1 VVKPRFFLSLF
12 ILIWGW
18 ALATSYVVQIEGAI
32 DPPLAAYVEDALARA
47 EREGASGVV
56 FWIDTPGGRVDAAMR
71 ISDAILSSP
80 LPTLAVVKNA
90 FSAGALIA
98 LSAEQVAM
106 LPGSEIGA
114 ALPILVTPVTE
125 PKAADRKVISALKA
139 KFRAVAEARGRPVRL
154 AEAMVDP
161 EIEVEGLAGKG
172 EPLTLTAAKA
182 VELGVADFEAA
193 SLREAL
199 EQAGFASETVMLE
212 VPTRIEVARFLTSM
226 YVAPILLALGLLG
239 LIVEFFTPG
248 FGAPG
253 LLGLLA
259 LALYF
264 AGGVL
269 TGMSGVL
276 EVTLFLG
283 GIALLLV
290 EMFLIPGFG
299 VAGVAGFVAIG
310 TSIYL
315 TFGDQALMVGAIAVV
330 AGALGLVLVFRYLP
344 RTRAAHALVLEGAI
358 GEQAPPRE
366 RLEALVGAIGTA
378 VTDLRPAGTAR
389 FGERKVDVVS
399 EGEFIP
405 RGETVRVV
413 EVEGAR
419 VVVRKE
425 EG

>member
-1 VVKPRFFLSLF
+1 VKPRFVLSLL
-12 ILIWGW
+12 ILSAAW
-18 ALATSYVVQIEGAI
+18 AHAASYVVKIEGPI
-32 DPPLAAYVEDALARA
+32 DQPLAVFVEESLERA
-47 EREGASGVV
+47 ERDGASGVV

-71 ISDAILSSP
+71 ISDAILTSP

-114 ALPILVTPVTE
+114 ALPITVTPISKPE
-125 PKAADRKVISALKA
+125 AADRKVISALKG
-139 KFRAVAEARGRPVRL
+139 KFRAVAEARGRPLRL
-154 AEAMVDP
+154 VEAMVDP
-161 EIEVEGLAGKG
+161 EIEIEDLAGKG

-199 EQAGFASETVMLE
+199 ERAGFTTETIVIE
-212 VPTRIEVARFLTSM
+212 PPARIRVARLLTSM
-226 YVAPILLALGLLG
+226 YVAPVLLALGLLG
-239 LIVEFFTPG
+239 LIIEFFTPG
-248 FGAPG
+248 FGVPG
-253 LLGLLA
+253 LLGIAA

-269 TGMSGVL
+269 AGMSGVL
-276 EVTLFLG
+276 EVLLFLG
-283 GIALLLV
+283 GIALLLA

-299 VAGVAGFVAIG
+299 VAGVSGFIAIG
-310 TSIYL
+310 ASIYL
-315 TFGDQALMVGAIAVV
+315 TFGEQALMVGAIAIV

-358 GEQAPPRE
+358 GSQAPPRE
-366 RLEALVGAIGTA
+366 RLESLTGAIGKA

-405 RGETVRVV
+405 RGSTIRVV

-419 VVVRKE
+419 VVVRE
-425 EG
+425 EEV

>member
-1 VVKPRFFLSLF
+1 MKPRLILSL
-12 ILIWGW
+12 LIFLAGW
-18 ALATSYVVQIEGAI
+18 AQAASYVVQIKGTI
-32 DPPLAAYVEDALARA
+32 DNPLAAYVEDALARA
-47 EREGASGVV
+47 EREGSSGVV
-56 FWIDTPGGRVDAAMR
+56 LWIDTPGGRVDAAMR
-71 ISDAILSSP
+71 ISDAILSAP

-114 ALPILVTPVTE
+114 ALPIAVTPVTQ
-125 PKAADRKVISALKA
+125 PTAADRKFISALKG
-139 KFRAVAEARGRPVRL
+139 KFRAVAEARGRPVEL

-172 EPLTLTAAKA
+172 EPLTLTATKA

-193 SLREAL
+193 SLRDAL
-199 EQAGFASETVMLE
+199 ERAGFATETVTLT

-239 LIVEFFTPG
+239 LIIEFFTPG
-248 FGAPG
+248 FGVAG

-276 EVTLFLG
+276 EVTLFLA

-299 VAGVAGFVAIG
+299 VAGIAGFVAIG
-310 TSIYL
+310 ASIYL

-330 AGALGLVLVFRYLP
+330 TGAVGLVLVFRYLP
-344 RTRAAHALVLEGAI
+344 RTRAAHALVLESAI

-366 RLEALVGAIGTA
+366 RLEPLEGAIGIA
-378 VTDLRPAGTAR
+378 ITDLRPAGTAR
-389 FGERKVDVVS
+389 FGQRKVDVVS
-399 EGEFIP
+399 DGEFVP
-405 RGETVRVV
+405 KGSTVRVIL
-413 EVEGAR
+413 VEGAR